1 MANVFIPADGLATSY
16 LALMFRLRLPNS
28 YIGQPL
34 VAFLRLNPKPIA
46 QSISQSVSVKNSQ
59 AADFSNMTDEK
70 LLGMASMMLDEGY
83 GTFDRCYAIVRCV
96 RGELSAAKEITSQL
110 MFHEAQFN

>member
-1 MANVFIPADGLATSY
+1 MANVYIPAEGLPSSY

-34 VAFLRLNPKPIA
+34 VAFLRLNQKPIA
-46 QSISQSVSVKNSQ
+46 QSISQSVVKNSQ
-59 AADFSNMTDEK
+59 AADFSSLTDEK
-70 LLGMASMMLDEGY
+70 LLGMASMMFDEGY

>member
-1 MANVFIPADGLATSY
+1 
-16 LALMFRLRLPNS
+16 MFRLRLPNS

-34 VAFLRLNPKPIA
+34 IAFLRLNQKPIA
-46 QSISQSVSVKNSQ
+46 QSSSQSFVKNSQ
-59 AADFSNMTDEK
+59 ADFSNMTDEK
-70 LLGMASMMLDEGY
+70 LLGMASMMFDEGY

>member
-1 MANVFIPADGLATSY
+1 
-16 LALMFRLRLPNS
+16 MFRLRLPNS

-34 VAFLRLNPKPIA
+34 VAFLRLNQKPIA
-46 QSISQSVSVKNSQ
+46 QSISQSVVKNSQ
-59 AADFSNMTDEK
+59 AADFSSLTDEK
-70 LLGMASMMLDEGY
+70 LLGMASMMFDEGY